1 MSSMIKNKSE
11 IQKRWKQ
18 MKKEGTLT
26 DKNGTLTF
34 SSTPNEKGQCQ
45 VDITKNLEG
54 LK

>member
-11 IQKRWKQ
+11 IQKKWKQ
-18 MKKEGTLT
+18 MEKEGTLT
-26 DKNGTLTF
+26 EKNGTLTF

-45 VDITKNLEG
+45 VDIKENLEG